1 MIIANWA
8 RQMHLEHPIVYL
20 RVSVMPHTSLC
31 TTLLLYTLY
40 IIHQPQCTLHTISD
54 GGTIVIPVLPITIF
68 IRHMN
73 RTGFEL
79 STNQMETK
87 MISLL
92 LIRHQLVKK
101 ASLLQW
107 KKCYKSFCRLKKT
120 KSFWSCGKWN
130 FWRANKISCKLTIR
144 IKSIWEKNFILHIV
158 IFNNPP
164 FAPFFTMNPPNPPF
178 KPPLSSQLCIYLCAV
193 QLHHHFT
200 ISNQALPFF
209 LFSLKLF
216 LHFTYYCPKFNISL
230 LSSEKDQ

>member
-8 RQMHLEHPIVYL
+8 RQIHLEHPIVYL

-40 IIHQPQCTLHTISD
+40 IIRQPPCTLRTISD
-54 GGTIVIPVLPITIF
+54 GGTIVIPVVPITIF

-73 RTGFEL
+73 LTGFEL
-79 STNQMETK
+79 STNWMETK
-87 MISLL
+87 MISPL

-107 KKCYKSFCRLKKT
+107 KKCYKSFRLRELKKQ
-120 KSFWSCGKWN
+120 KFFWSCGKWN

-144 IKSIWEKNFILHIV
+144 IRSIWEKNFILHIV

-164 FAPFFTMNPPNPPF
+164 FAPHPPGPFFYPQPPNPP
-178 KPPLSSQLCIYLCAV
+178 Y
-193 QLHHHFT
+193 
-200 ISNQALPFF
+200 QAPF
-209 LFSLKLF
+209 
-216 LHFTYYCPKFNISL
+216 
-230 LSSEKDQ
+230 

>member
-40 IIHQPQCTLHTISD
+40 IIRRPPCTLRTISD
-54 GGTIVIPVLPITIF
+54 GGTIVIPVVPITIF

-73 RTGFEL
+73 LTGFEL
-79 STNQMETK
+79 STNWMETK

-107 KKCYKSFCRLKKT
+107 KKCYKSFRLRELKKQ
-120 KSFWSCGKWN
+120 KFFWSCGKWN

-144 IKSIWEKNFILHIV
+144 IRSIWEKNFILHIV
-158 IFNNPP
+158 IFNNSPLRTTPPWPP
-164 FAPFFTMNPPNPPF
+164 FLLWTPQPPYQAPF
-178 KPPLSSQLCIYLCAV
+178 
-193 QLHHHFT
+193 
-200 ISNQALPFF
+200 
-209 LFSLKLF
+209 
-216 LHFTYYCPKFNISL
+216 
-230 LSSEKDQ
+230 